1 MGDFGCFGLASPRTS
16 GAIVE
21 DVTSHDAHT
30 RDSGQQIA
38 DPVRITRHADV
49 VAAATNPV
57 AFSSAVSR
65 FLNVP
70 NTMDGEEHTK
80 YRAIV
85 DRYLTSDIVRGLE
98 PMFCEVAAQVS
109 ADLVPDGAFEAVRDY
124 GFRFAV
130 RAQCRWLGW
139 PQSLERE
146 LLDWMDANHSAAR
159 SGDAKALA
167 EVAQRFTDI
176 VSTQVEVRA
185 QARAT
190 DPDRPPQDVTEEL
203 FLEQVDGGE
212 LTTAEIVS
220 ILRNWTAGDL
230 SSLALCTAVVLRRLA
245 ISPDLQRRVRYL
257 VRRGAHLHQ
266 GRLQAEFDAI
276 IDECIRIED
285 PFVSN
290 RRVTTCPVSLPS
302 GHELPAGHRVV
313 LDWAEANRDPE
324 VFGNP
329 DDFRP
334 DANRPHNLVYGIG
347 PHVCPGRELSTSE
360 LRIAVGELLAATPWL
375 ELAPGHTPVLQE
387 PPLGG
392 YAEVRMAVTQ
402 EPGQE

>member
-1 MGDFGCFGLASPRTS
+1 M
-16 GAIVE
+16 
-21 DVTSHDAHT
+21 TSHDAHT
-30 RDSGQQIA
+30 IHPDHRAA
-38 DPVRITRHADV
+38 DPVRITRHVDV
-49 VAAATNPV
+49 VAAATNPE

-70 NTMDGEEHTK
+70 NTMDGEEHAK

-85 DRYLTSDIVRGLE
+85 DRYLTSEIVRGLE

-109 ADLVPDGAFEAVRDY
+109 ADLLPDGAFDVVRDY

-139 PQSLERE
+139 PLELEDE
-146 LLDWMDANHSAAR
+146 LLDWMDANHRASR
-159 SGDAKALA
+159 SGDAEALA

-176 VSTQVEVRA
+176 VSAQVAVRA
-185 QARAT
+185 EMREA
-190 DPDRPPQDVTEEL
+190 DPDRAPQDVTEEL
-203 FLEQVDGGE
+203 FLEQVDGRE
-212 LTTAEIVS
+212 LTIDEIVS

-245 ISPDLQRRVRYL
+245 VSPCLQRRVRYL
-257 VRRGAHLHQ
+257 VRHGAHLKQ
-266 GRLQAEFDAI
+266 GRLQGELDAI
-276 IDECIRIED
+276 VDECIRIED

-290 RRVTTCPVSLPS
+290 RRITTCPVTLPS
-302 GHELPAGHRVV
+302 GQVLPAGHRVV

-334 DANRPHNLVYGIG
+334 DENRPHNLVYGIG

-360 LRIAVGELLAATPWL
+360 LRIAVGELLAATTWL
-375 ELAPGHTPVLQE
+375 EIEPGHTPVPQE
-387 PPLGG
+387 PPLAG
-392 YAEVRMAVTQ
+392 YAEVRLTVTL
-402 EPGQE
+402 EPKPE